1 VVGDR
6 HKFGERG
13 SSQDDVVG
21 GLELGDLEVDV
32 LGAVV
37 VPSVEGDRQSDPADR
52 GRPSSRDD
60 AVEGLVGWHQGSH
73 VVAHAL
79 QRAGEDDVKGGAT
92 VDEYF
97 GLADLADHR
106 ADHNGVSTRPG
117 QVDPVVAA
125 IEGDQRLRP
134 S

>member
-1 VVGDR
+1 
-6 HKFGERG
+6 
-13 SSQDDVVG
+13 VVG

-79 QRAGEDDVKGGAT
+79 QRAGKDDVKGGAT

-97 GLADLADHR
+97 GLADL

-134 S
+134 P